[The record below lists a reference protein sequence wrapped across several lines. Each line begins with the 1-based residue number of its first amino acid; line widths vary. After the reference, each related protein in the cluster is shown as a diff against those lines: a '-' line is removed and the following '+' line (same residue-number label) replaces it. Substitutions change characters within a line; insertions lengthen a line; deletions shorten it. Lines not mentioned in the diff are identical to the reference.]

1 MTMFL
6 NDRELR
12 LDVTPAQVRV
22 VHAPDEILISIEA
35 LIMLCNP
42 ASPHAVYSR
51 GLLFVGSEK
60 YEVFDYDPVSLA
72 LVARKVTELPETEY
86 VHGPVPTPA
95 H

>member
-22 VHAPDEILISIEA
+22 VHAPEEILVSVES

-42 ASPHAVYSR
+42 AHPHAVYSS
-51 GLLFVGSEK
+51 GMLFVGSEK
-60 YEVFDYDPVSLA
+60 YEVFDYDPVALA
-72 LVARKVTELPETEY
+72 LVARRVTDQPEPQY
-86 VHGPVPTPA
+86 VHGPVPTPV